1 VEARTVTIPFSTTRP
16 RRGFTLIEVM
26 IALVILAGVVLTMG
40 MGTTKFSA
48 SIRNSDVRNRAQ
60 SVADMQIGRAR
71 AWPTFATLSQLSA
84 NRFNPTE
91 NGLMSMTTVAVDTS
105 AGQSI
110 TRVTVQVSSV
120 VSTNL
125 PTPIVRS
132 IIIAAP

>member
-1 VEARTVTIPFSTTRP
+1 MTTPSGRLEP

-40 MGTTKFSA
+40 MGTSKFSR
-48 SIRNSDVRNRAQ
+48 SIRDSDVRNRAQ

-71 AWPTFATLSQLSA
+71 AWPTFSTLSQLSGV
-84 NRFNPTE
+84 RFNPTE
-91 NGLMSMTTVAVDTS
+91 NGLRSVTTVAVDTT

-110 TRVTVQVSSV
+110 TRITVQVSAV

-132 IIIAAP
+132 ITIAAP

>member
-1 VEARTVTIPFSTTRP
+1 MTTSSSGSRP

-26 IALVILAGVVLTMG
+26 MALVILAGVVLTMG
-40 MGTTKFSA
+40 MGTTQFSR
-48 SIRNSDVRNRAQ
+48 SIRDSDVRNRAQ

-71 AWPTFATLSQLSA
+71 AWPTFATLSQLSTA
-84 NRFNPTE
+84 RFNPTE
-91 NGLMSMTTVAVDTS
+91 NGLSSLTTVAVDTS
-105 AGQSI
+105 GGQSI
-110 TRVTVQVSSV
+110 TRVTVRVSAI